1 MSGKTANAIS
11 GWTLRIAATA
21 ALALGALVTTPGA
34 GNAQNLFAP
43 VVKVNDDA
51 VTAYERSQRMAFLR
65 ILRAPGDIGQL
76 ATDQLINEKLQIR
89 EAERMG
95 IELTEE
101 ELLEGME
108 SFAARGNL
116 DMDQML
122 TFLAQAGIATETFRD
137 FVRAGLLWRKVAQE
151 KFVSQVNL
159 TDSEIDLAY
168 AEAEPTTGQKFL
180 LTEIVLPASSEASLN
195 ASMQRAE
202 RLAQITEEE
211 EFSRSATRF
220 SVENTRL
227 NGGRRDWV
235 DLQAMPAEAQGALRN
250 VAEGQTSRP
259 VFIEDIGVIVY
270 YVRERET
277 ITSTNVGTLLE
288 YAAFFIP
295 GGRSESAVAE
305 AARIRGE
312 VDTCDDLYPIARGL
326 PEEQL
331 VREELPTGAVP
342 ANFRAELANLDPG
355 EVSTRLT
362 TGNALVFLMLCNRR
376 NDVPDSVSRAQ
387 VATALQ
393 NRRVGALANDYLTEL
408 RAQAHIEYLR

>member
-1 MSGKTANAIS
+1 MSGNTANAIS

-21 ALALGALVTTPGA
+21 ALALGALVASPGEA
-34 GNAQNLFAP
+34 LAQNLFAP

-65 ILRAPGDIGQL
+65 ILRAPGDIGEL
-76 ATDQLINEKLQIR
+76 ATEQLINEKLQIR

-95 IELTEE
+95 ISLTDE

-108 SFAARGNL
+108 NFAARGNL
-116 DMDQML
+116 DVEQMF

-137 FVRAGLLWRKVAQE
+137 FVSAGLLWRKVAQQ
-151 KFVSQVNL
+151 KFVGQVNL
-159 TDSEIDLAY
+159 TESEIDLAY

-180 LTEIVLPASSEASLN
+180 LTEIVLPASSDASLN

-202 RLAQITEEE
+202 RLAQITDEE

-220 SVENTRL
+220 SVEATRL
-227 NGGRRDWV
+227 NAGRRDWV
-235 DLQAMPAEAQGALRN
+235 DLQAMPAEVQGILRN
-250 VAEGQTSRP
+250 VGEGQTSRP
-259 VFIEDIGVIVY
+259 IFVEDIGVIVY
-270 YVRERET
+270 YVRDRET
-277 ITSTNVGTLLE
+277 ITSTSVGTLLE
-288 YAAFFIP
+288 YAAFLIP
-295 GGRSESAVAE
+295 GGTSEGAAAE

-331 VREELPTGAVP
+331 IREELPTGAVP
-342 ANFRAELANLDPG
+342 ASYRAELANLDPG

-362 TGNALVFLMLCNRR
+362 TGNARVFLMLCNRR